1 MSVRNL
7 DRLFK
12 PRSIAL
18 IGASPRPDS
27 VGGVVARN
35 LRRAGFAGE
44 LMLVNPHH
52 QTIGGLSVH
61 PNVAGL
67 PHAPDLAVI
76 VTPSETV
83 PRLIGELGELGTRAA
98 VVITAGF
105 GELGE
110 EGRRLQ
116 QATLEAAKP
125 HLLRIV
131 GPNCVGIM
139 VPRLGVDATF
149 SRLAA
154 PAGDIAFLSQSGAMI
169 TAMLDWAVPRRIG
182 FSHVV
187 SLGEMADVDF
197 GDMLDYLAADP
208 DTRAILLYLEGIT
221 HGRKFMSAARAASRT
236 KPVLVLKAGRST
248 AGARAATSHTG
259 ILAGADAV
267 YDAAFRRAGMLR
279 VGTMAQLFDAA
290 ETLALTREQVGDRLA
305 ILTNSG
311 GAGVL
316 ATDALLAAGGTLA
329 QLADKTVE
337 ELNRVL
343 PKTWS
348 RANPVDI
355 TGDAPG
361 RRYADA
367 LAALIRD
374 PGVDAVLVLNCPTAL
389 GQPEETAHSV
399 VDAIAAGS
407 AALRNRNVITAWLG
421 EHSAR
426 SARELFAQA
435 HIATYETPDDAVIGF
450 LHRVRHRANQQLL
463 IETPPAR
470 PDAFEPDLA
479 TARGVIATAL
489 AAGKSWLEPPETAA
503 VLAAYGLPLVADHL
517 AGDPDQAAL
526 VATAI
531 GFPVALKIRSREIA
545 HKSDV
550 GGVALNLGGADRVRQ
565 EAGAMIERVRASR
578 PDARLEGFHLQPMV
592 SRPGAVELLAGI
604 VKDAVFGPVVAFGQG
619 GTAAEIVH
627 DTSLELPPLNAL
639 LARRLLARTR
649 VWQLLQ
655 GYRGKPPAK
664 IDAVV
669 EVLIR
674 LGQLAAD
681 HPEIRELD
689 INPLLADAVGV
700 IALDARLR
708 IAPVQ
713 SAGAAGLA
721 IAPYPQDLET
731 IERLRDGTAL
741 RMRPVRPEDEPM
753 LQDLAAHMTH
763 EDLRLRFFTSMQGLT
778 HVVAARLSQLD
789 YDREMAL
796 LAEHDGTPLGVAHF
810 FSDPDKLRAE
820 YAIAVRSDWKG
831 RGLGYLLMTRL
842 IDVAGQRGIGEL
854 VGQVL
859 RENEPM
865 LQMCRELG
873 FAIARDPADP
883 AVMQVRKPLAQT

>member
-7 DRLFK
+7 GKLFK
-12 PRSIAL
+12 PRSVAL

-35 LRRAGFAGE
+35 LRGAGFDGE
-44 LMLVNPHH
+44 LLLVNPRH
-52 QTIGGLSVH
+52 QTIDGLSVH
-61 PNVAGL
+61 PSVASL

-76 VTPSETV
+76 VTPPETV
-83 PRLIGELGELGTRAA
+83 PGLIGELGKLGTRAA

-105 GELGE
+105 GELGD
-110 EGRRLQ
+110 EGRSLQ
-116 QATLEAAKP
+116 RATLEAAKP

-139 VPRLGVDATF
+139 VPRRRLDVTF

-187 SLGEMADVDF
+187 SLGDMLDVDF

-259 ILAGADAV
+259 VLAGADAV

-279 VGTMAQLFDAA
+279 VGTMAELFDAA
-290 ETLALTREQVGDRLA
+290 ETLALTHEQVGDRLA

-316 ATDALLAAGGTLA
+316 ATDALLAAGGSLA
-329 QLADKTVE
+329 ELADKTIQ
-337 ELNRVL
+337 ELDQVL

-348 RANPVDI
+348 RANPVEI
-355 TGDAPG
+355 IGDALG

-367 LAALIRD
+367 LGALIRD
-374 PGVDAVLVLNCPTAL
+374 PGVDAILVLNCPTAL
-389 GQPEETAHSV
+389 EQPEEAAHSV
-399 VDAIAAGS
+399 IDAIAAGS

-421 EHSAR
+421 EHSVR
-426 SARELFAQA
+426 RARELFAQA
-435 HIATYETPDDAVIGF
+435 HIATYETPDEAIIGF
-450 LHRVRHRANQQLL
+450 LHRVHHRANQELL

-470 PDAFEPDLA
+470 PDVFEPDLA
-479 TARGVIATAL
+479 TARQVIAAAL
-489 AAGKSWLEPPETAA
+489 ADGRSWLEPPETAA
-503 VLAAYGLPLVADHL
+503 VFAAYGLPVIADHL
-517 AGDPDQAAL
+517 VEYPDQAAS

-531 GFPVALKIRSREIA
+531 GFPVALKIRSPEIT

-550 GGVALNLGGADRVRQ
+550 GGVALNLGDADRVRQ
-565 EAGAMIERVRASR
+565 EARAMIERVEAAC
-578 PDARLEGFHLQPMV
+578 PGARLEGFLLQPMV

-604 VKDAVFGPVVAFGQG
+604 VEDTLFGPIVAFGQG
-619 GTAAEIVH
+619 GTAVEIMH

-639 LARRLLARTR
+639 LARRLMARTR

-655 GYRGKPPAK
+655 GYRGKQPAK
-664 IDAVV
+664 IDAVI

-689 INPLLADAVGV
+689 INPLLADPTGV

-708 IAPVQ
+708 VAPVQ
-713 SAGAAGLA
+713 ITGSARLA

-731 IERLRDGTAL
+731 IEQLRDGTVL
-741 RMRPVRPEDEPM
+741 RLRPLRPEDEPM

-763 EDLRLRFFTSMQGLT
+763 EDLRLRFFTSMRGLT
-778 HVVAARLSQLD
+778 HVAAARLSQLD

-796 LAEHDGTPLGVAHF
+796 LAECDGTPLGVAHF
-810 FSDPDKLRAE
+810 FADPDKLRAE
-820 YAIAVRSDWKG
+820 YAIAIRSDWKG
-831 RGLGYLLMTRL
+831 RGVGYLLMTRL

-854 VGQVL
+854 VGEVL

-865 LQMCRELG
+865 LRMCRRLG
-873 FAIARDPADP
+873 FTITPEPADP
-883 AVMQVRKPLAQT
+883 AVMLVRKPLAQT